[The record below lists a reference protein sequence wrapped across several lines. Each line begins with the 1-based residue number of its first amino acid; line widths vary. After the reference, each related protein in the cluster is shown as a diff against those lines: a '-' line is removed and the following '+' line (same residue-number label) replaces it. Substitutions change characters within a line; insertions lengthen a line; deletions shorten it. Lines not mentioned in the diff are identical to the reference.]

1 MGKAI
6 DRVVDVETFMY
17 ENGNTGY
24 HRLNI
29 TVRFANGSVYTSTLN
44 TGLGCVESNL
54 LLCNLDYLLDGELTE
69 VGVDAFARLKSH
81 SWWRDAVL
89 LHDRRVIIDL
99 QELVEDAKQL
109 LMKYKT
115 SN

>member
-1 MGKAI
+1 M
-6 DRVVDVETFMY
+6 DRVVSVSTFMY

-29 TVRFANGSVYTSTLN
+29 TVKFANNSVYTLTLN
-44 TGLGCVESNL
+44 TGLGHVENNL
-54 LLCNLDYLLDGELTE
+54 LLCNLDELLNGELTE
-69 VGVDAFARLKSH
+69 VGYADYELLKSKP
-81 SWWRDAVL
+81 WWRDAVI
-89 LHDRRVIIDL
+89 LHDQQVISDL
-99 QELVEDAKQL
+99 QELVEDTKQL

>member
-1 MGKAI
+1 MDKAK
-6 DRVVDVETFMY
+6 VVDVSTFMY

-29 TVRFANGSVYTSTLN
+29 TVKFADNSVYALTLN
-44 TGLGCVESNL
+44 TGLSHVEDNL
-54 LLCNLDYLLDGELTE
+54 LLCSLDELLYGELTE
-69 VGVDAFARLKSH
+69 VGVADYELLKSKP
-81 SWWRDAVL
+81 WWVDAVI
-89 LHDRRVIIDL
+89 LHDQQVIVDL
-99 QELVEDAKQL
+99 QELIEGAKQL

>member
-1 MGKAI
+1 MDK
-6 DRVVDVETFMY
+6 VVDVSTFMY

-29 TVRFANGSVYTSTLN
+29 AVRFANSSAYTLTLN

-54 LLCNLDYLLDGELTE
+54 LLCSLDDLLDGELTE
-69 VGVDAFARLKSH
+69 VGDADYELLKSKP
-81 SWWRDAVL
+81 WWRDAVL
-89 LHDRRVIIDL
+89 LHDQQVISDL
-99 QELVEDAKQL
+99 HELVEDSKQL
-109 LMKYKT
+109 LMKYKK